1 MKPSKKWKFVGI
13 LLYFFTLTSLV
24 LGCFYL
30 IWSIYLNIYPLFVS
44 KITTNLTFQVIFN
57 FISLF
62 FETFGIF
69 YTTLLFYHMAN
80 SCFHT
85 QLINL
90 ETQESEN
97 KELPKVTIVVPVHN
111 PIIDVLK
118 ETLVSLNEMD
128 YPKSKIKIIIGDDT
142 LNEELALKIKNLA
155 EHYNANY
162 FFWSSNKYF
171 KAGMLNEILKNIETD
186 FIFFLDYD
194 HVIFPSILSKCVRI
208 LEKDNKIAYVQTKVN
223 FREIKSKLQ
232 LWESVMYAQFF
243 EIFGRSKSVRN
254 TTIFN
259 GSSACFRTKVLKEIG
274 GIPIYSF
281 TEDVATTVEI
291 LKEKYKGVLLDEYG
305 SLGLVPAKFDVL
317 ISQIIRWAKGQ
328 FRVLTKKWREILRS
342 DLGIFDKI
350 DLLFS
355 ISLFLVASILYFS
368 GFVYIIMF
376 FFNISLIRPPIQDFL
391 PLLII
396 PVSFSLSYYLSGI
409 LSISFANRNHMNY
422 RYRDLIYFYLFAL
435 VFNPFTIYASFKS
448 LISNREPIKGKDKW
462 NERVPIYSYLVF
474 VTIVGGIMIACS
486 VLDFLNN
493 SFSGAFWLGLGVLGS
508 SMLLT
513 TPLSLYFMS
522 KTKKNNIYEIN

>member
-1 MKPSKKWKFVGI
+1 MKPNKKWAIIGT
-13 LLYFFTLTSLV
+13 LLYFFTLSSLI

-30 IWSIYLNIYPLFVS
+30 TWSIYLNVYPLFVS
-44 KITTNLTFQVIFN
+44 KITTKLIFQILLN

-80 SCFHT
+80 SCFHP
-85 QLINL
+85 QLNIL
-90 ETQESEN
+90 ETQEHE
-97 KELPKVTIVVPVHN
+97 KRELPEVTVVVPVHN

-118 ETLVSLNEMD
+118 ETLVALKKID
-128 YPKSKIKIIIGDDT
+128 YPKSKVKVIIGDDT
-142 LNEELALKIKNLA
+142 LNEELAFKIKSLV
-155 EHYNANY
+155 EDYNAIY
-162 FFWSSNKYF
+162 FFSPLNKYF
-171 KAGMLNEILKNIETD
+171 KAGMLNEILQIVKTEY
-186 FIFFLDYD
+186 IFFLDYD
-194 HVIFPSILSKCVRI
+194 HTIFPTVLAKCVRI
-208 LEKDNKIAYVQTKVN
+208 LEKDSRIAYVQTKVN
-223 FREIKSKLQ
+223 FREVKSKLQ

-243 EIFGRSKSVRN
+243 EIFSRSKSIRK

-259 GSSACFRTKVLKEIG
+259 GSSACFRTKILKEIG
-274 GIPIYSF
+274 GIPRYSF

-291 LKEKYKGVLLDEYG
+291 LKKNYKGVLLDEYG

-328 FRVLTKKWREILRS
+328 FSVLRKKWREILRS
-342 DLGIFDKI
+342 DLSIFDKI

-368 GFVYIIMF
+368 GFVYITMF
-376 FFNISLIRPPIQDFL
+376 FSNISLIRPPIEEFL

-409 LSISFANRNHMNY
+409 LSISFANRSNMNY
-422 RYRDLIYFYLFAL
+422 KYRDLIFFYIFAL
-435 VFNPFTIYASFKS
+435 VFNPFTIYATFKS
-448 LISNREPIKGKDKW
+448 LISNKEPIRGKNKW

-474 VTIVGGIMIACS
+474 VTIVGGIMVACS
-486 VLDFLNN
+486 VLDFINN
-493 SFSGAFWLGLGVLGS
+493 SFGGSFWLGLGILGS
-508 SMLLT
+508 SMLFT
-513 TPLSLYFMS
+513 TPLAIYFMG